1 MPYSDRQGLGPPRA
15 QPPAP
20 LRPGCWRWVTA
31 KRSVGSGRRL
41 GPGGGGRSLCARAAP
56 GSRRWGAA
64 SAPPTPDNSARGGER
79 AVPETFLRRLR
90 RRRPRPGARLS
101 LPAVGALGRSRRG
114 GREPREGG
122 ARGCPRRGRLR
133 PGHRPRGERP
143 AAPWGRRPAP
153 RPRSG
158 TGTTWTAASP
168 ATASASPS
176 ACGSAPPPAGSPP
189 TRCNGAGGRGA
200 VGRGSGRHAPAT
212 PSRKPRGR
220 GGKGDEGDG

>member
-31 KRSVGSGRRL
+31 KRSAGSGRRR
-41 GPGGGGRSLCARAAP
+41 GPGGGGRRLCAREAP
-56 GSRRWGAA
+56 SSRRWGAA

-90 RRRPRPGARLS
+90 RRRRPRPGARFS
-101 LPAVGALGRSRRG
+101 LPAVGALSRSRRG
-114 GREPREGG
+114 GKEPREGG

-189 TRCNGAGGRGA
+189 TCCNGAGGLGA
-200 VGRGSGRHAPAT
+200 VGRGNGRHAPAT
-212 PSRKPRGR
+212 PSRKPRRG
-220 GGKGDEGDG
+220 GGKGG